1 MTVPRAGTRFAS
13 VAALLL
19 VSSLLVS
26 FAASARVRSCLGASP
41 TIIGSNRSE
50 IINGTPGNDVIM
62 GRMGRDRIRG
72 GGGDDRICGGVG
84 ADIIR
89 SGAGRDRLDGGRGAD
104 VVRAGADSDSLRGG
118 TGHDILSGGSGVDE
132 LDFSTASRGVHVDL
146 GSGSIAGR
154 SGDSILDIEN
164 VRGSSFDDSLT
175 GDGNGNQLVGGR
187 ATTTWSAAPG
197 TTGCR
202 ATRGRTSWKVE
213 TATTP

>member
-50 IINGTPGNDVIM
+50 IIKGTSANDVIM
-62 GRMGRDRIRG
+62 GRMGRDRIWG
-72 GGGDDRICGGVG
+72 GGGDDLICGGLG

-89 SGAGRDRLDGGRGAD
+89 SGPGRDRLDGGRGAD
-104 VVRAGADSDSLRGG
+104 VVRAGGDDDSLRGS
-118 TGHDILSGGSGVDE
+118 TGHDILSGGTGIDE

-146 GSGSIAGR
+146 GRDSAIGR

-164 VRGSSFDDSLT
+164 VRGSPFDDSLT
-175 GDGNGNQLVGGR
+175 GDGNANQLVGG
-187 ATTTWSAAPG
+187 PG
-197 TTGCR
+197 QRPPGR
-202 ATRGRTSWKVE
+202 WRRERPVAGRRGG
-213 TATTP
+213 